1 MGRGRLV
8 GRPRELDPKQLAR
21 MRQTVDLSRW
31 IPLRISLAGDTTVSF
46 TDAAGSQVTL
56 RIDGR
61 DVAQPGEASG
71 GEVETRVRWQEDALV
86 IERRVDGGGRESETC
101 EVGLGGTRLL
111 VYVAVDGLPTPIA
124 FTRTY
129 RRADAVDSMTGR

>member
-1 MGRGRLV
+1 MMGRQRN
-8 GRPRELDPKQLAR
+8 LDPRQLAR
-21 MRQTVDLSRW
+21 MRQTVDLTRW
-31 IPLRISLAGDTTVSF
+31 TPTRISLAGDTTVSL
-46 TDAAGSQVTL
+46 TDAAGSQVTF

-61 DVAQPGEASG
+61 SVGQPVDSG
-71 GEVETRVRWQEDALV
+71 GEVETRVRWVEDALV
-86 IERRVDGGGRESETC
+86 IERKVDGGGRESETC

-129 RRADAVDSMTGR
+129 RRAEQSAR